1 MIEVVLF
8 DFNGVIIDDEHVKLR
23 ALHQAFKEHDI
34 EMSDDDYFSRLG
46 MDDVTFVRSIYE
58 QVGREFT
65 DTETQSVITRGD
77 ALHRAE
83 IEKSLPLFPGV
94 ETFIKSL
101 SRRYTLGIVSM
112 SRRGAIDYV
121 LERTGLDQYFSAV
134 TSADD
139 VTRPKPEPD
148 CYNQAFFTVDRVRR
162 EQGHASL
169 TPSECLV
176 IEDSPPGVRA
186 ARAAGMRV
194 LGVTNTVDDAALRA
208 AGAEVVTA
216 DLSDWTTD
224 AVHHVFEG

>member
-8 DFNGVIIDDEHVKLR
+8 DFNGVIIDDEHIKFR

-34 EMSDDDYFSRLG
+34 EMSEDDYFSRLG
-46 MDDVTFVRSIYE
+46 MDDVTFVRSMYE
-58 QVGREFT
+58 QAGREFT
-65 DTETQSVITRGD
+65 DGEVRSVITRGD
-77 ALHRAE
+77 GLHHAE
-83 IEKSLPLFPGV
+83 IEKSLPLFPGA
-94 ETFIKSL
+94 ETFIKAL

-121 LERTGLDQYFSAV
+121 LERTGLNQRFSGII
-134 TSADD
+134 SADD
-139 VTRPKPEPD
+139 VTHPKPDPD
-148 CYNQAFFTVDRVRR
+148 CYNQAFFLIDGVRR
-162 EQGHASL
+162 EQGHSSL
-169 TPSECLV
+169 TPTECLV

-224 AVHHVFEG
+224 AVHHVFE